1 MESALSHLFVG
12 DNLVHLAAAIYLAGF
27 LFRDQIMLRPPDRGR
42 CREHRL
48 LRVFI
53 GEVSLPPDPA
63 GIGDGGGRPEARYV
77 VWDAGALR
85 RLLIRA
91 RHSASPS
98 TPR

>member
-53 GEVSLPPDPA
+53 GEVSLLLTQPA
-63 GIGDGGGRPEARYV
+63 SATVAVAPRPATSCGTPARCAAY
-77 VWDAGALR
+77 
-85 RLLIRA
+85 
-91 RHSASPS
+91 
-98 TPR
+98 